1 VSSTSY
7 DWLNSPIFLLVN
19 LAQKDDTIILYTY
32 EGGELMEK
40 HTYGELAKIFFALS
54 DPKRLE
60 IIHLLGKQ
68 EMNCSELSQ
77 ILNVSLPTVTYHL
90 KILIN
95 AGIVEERKSGSWKY
109 GVLRTEVLENAFEMI
124 KCHVTL
130 PQ

>member
-1 VSSTSY
+1 
-7 DWLNSPIFLLVN
+7 
-19 LAQKDDTIILYTY
+19 
-32 EGGELMEK
+32 MEK

>member
-1 VSSTSY
+1 MSSTSY